1 MSVTSGKDA
10 RRLVILKGDLENSG
24 DRGSLVK
31 EDIARKYISYFHSI
45 LHHNNGYFCL
55 VMKAY
60 MYQLG
65 LWPNFLQFLLCEILN
80 LVVDIVNIYLTDF
93 FLSGRFMKWGGHEFF
108 RDWKYDSYIIV
119 RYGSQVV
126 QYLSYDQIGRLARP
140 NPMCTV
146 FPTITR
152 LGELSKIVKIQ

>member
-55 VMKAY
+55 VIEAHLH
-60 MYQLG
+60 Q
-65 LWPNFLQFLLCEILN
+65 ILFM
-80 LVVDIVNIYLTDF
+80 II
-93 FLSGRFMKWGGHEFF
+93 LS
-108 RDWKYDSYIIV
+108 SV
-119 RYGSQVV
+119 SSV
-126 QYLSYDQIGRLARP
+126 
-140 NPMCTV
+140 
-146 FPTITR
+146 
-152 LGELSKIVKIQ
+152 